1 MVVKNHFS
9 RQFFVKI
16 AYICILIRNNIFFA
30 VIYRLRIFLRFTV
43 FALVLL
49 AAQVSVAQTDNDS
62 LSVILPEEQLLP
74 IIDSIPTDTLL
85 SSDTVSAVRD
95 TIPEKKKKKETIEA
109 PVVYQSTDSMVWIR
123 GGNASLYGKSSVDYQ
138 NINLK
143 SAIIRM
149 AVDSSLVYADGVR
162 DSLGNWTDTPV
173 FKDGSTP
180 YESIRMSYNF
190 KTKKG
195 YINEIVTQ
203 QGEGY
208 MSSAEAKKG
217 PEGEYYIEDGIYT
230 TCDEHEDPHFGVRIT
245 RAKVRPGKD
254 VVFGPAYLEVLGVP
268 LPLFLPFGFF
278 PFTESDYAS
287 GIIVPAYGDEM
298 SRGFYLKD
306 GGYYFALS
314 DKFDLKVLG
323 EIFTKGSW
331 GLSAESKYKKRY
343 KYSGNLYMSTLTTK
357 LGDKGMPDYSVSK
370 DFKVRWTH
378 RQDSK
383 ANPNSN
389 FSASVNFA
397 TTSYERSNLTSLY
410 NPSLTSQS
418 TRTSSVSYSRN
429 FPDIGLS
436 LSSSMN
442 LSQNMRDSTLAVT
455 FPSLNL
461 TLSRVYPFKRKKVAG
476 TDKWYEKISFTY
488 SGSFSNSINAKEKD
502 FLDKSLV
509 RDWRNGMKHSIPL
522 SATFQIL
529 KNINITPSFNYN
541 ERWYTYKINQSWD
554 ANKQAVS
561 RDTVFGFNRVFDYNM
576 SVSASTKLYGY
587 YQPSKL
593 WKKMF
598 GEKFI
603 MTRHVFSPSISYSM
617 NPDFGDSKW
626 GFWDTYTYTD
636 LNGEVRTVEYS
647 PYSGSLYGTTSK
659 GKSGSIS
666 MNVSNNI
673 EMKVRSQKDTTG
685 IKKISI
691 IDELGGSLSY
701 NMAAKTKPWSN
712 LNTRLRLKLTKNY
725 TFSFNATWATYAY
738 EFNEDGKVVVGDRT
752 EWSYGRFGRFQGMS
766 QNFSYTFSNNTF
778 GEWKEKIDKLLYGE
792 PDEESEDSFEDEES
806 DSEKGSSSDS
816 DKKGEATVDED
827 GYLMYKLPWSISL
840 SYGISMRE
848 NTKAEINVKR
858 MRYPYKFTQNMN
870 VSGNIK
876 LTNKWNINFASG
888 WDFVYHDFTTT
899 TMNITR
905 DLHCFN
911 LSCSMVLFPIKSYN
925 FSIQANSSMLSDLL
939 KYKKRSNYSNA
950 IQWY

>member
-370 DFKVRWTH
+370 DFKVRWTQEIG
-378 RQDSK
+378 R
-383 ANPNSN
+383 
-389 FSASVNFA
+389 ASCR
-397 TTSYERSNLTSLY
+397 ER
-410 NPSLTSQS
+410 
-418 TRTSSVSYSRN
+418 V
-429 FPDIGLS
+429 
-436 LSSSMN
+436 
-442 LSQNMRDSTLAVT
+442 
-455 FPSLNL
+455 
-461 TLSRVYPFKRKKVAG
+461 
-476 TDKWYEKISFTY
+476 
-488 SGSFSNSINAKEKD
+488 
-502 FLDKSLV
+502 
-509 RDWRNGMKHSIPL
+509 
-522 SATFQIL
+522 
-529 KNINITPSFNYN
+529 
-541 ERWYTYKINQSWD
+541 
-554 ANKQAVS
+554 
-561 RDTVFGFNRVFDYNM
+561 
-576 SVSASTKLYGY
+576 
-587 YQPSKL
+587 
-593 WKKMF
+593 
-598 GEKFI
+598 
-603 MTRHVFSPSISYSM
+603 
-617 NPDFGDSKW
+617 
-626 GFWDTYTYTD
+626 
-636 LNGEVRTVEYS
+636 
-647 PYSGSLYGTTSK
+647 
-659 GKSGSIS
+659 
-666 MNVSNNI
+666 
-673 EMKVRSQKDTTG
+673 
-685 IKKISI
+685 
-691 IDELGGSLSY
+691 
-701 NMAAKTKPWSN
+701 
-712 LNTRLRLKLTKNY
+712 
-725 TFSFNATWATYAY
+725 
-738 EFNEDGKVVVGDRT
+738 
-752 EWSYGRFGRFQGMS
+752 
-766 QNFSYTFSNNTF
+766 
-778 GEWKEKIDKLLYGE
+778 
-792 PDEESEDSFEDEES
+792 
-806 DSEKGSSSDS
+806 
-816 DKKGEATVDED
+816 
-827 GYLMYKLPWSISL
+827 
-840 SYGISMRE
+840 
-848 NTKAEINVKR
+848 
-858 MRYPYKFTQNMN
+858 
-870 VSGNIK
+870 
-876 LTNKWNINFASG
+876 
-888 WDFVYHDFTTT
+888 
-899 TMNITR
+899 
-905 DLHCFN
+905 
-911 LSCSMVLFPIKSYN
+911 
-925 FSIQANSSMLSDLL
+925 
-939 KYKKRSNYSNA
+939 
-950 IQWY
+950 